1 MCTSTYYGIFLGK
14 DFERFVW
21 LPTSLFYIYIYIV
34 LILIFLKVS
43 HVFRNFN

>member
-21 LPTSLFYIYIYIV
+21 LTTSLFYIYIYIYSTYSN
-34 LILIFLKVS
+34 IPKSFTRFQK
-43 HVFRNFN
+43 F

>member
-21 LPTSLFYIYIYIV
+21 LTTSLFYIYIYIV